1 MSKETLNLS
10 IEESIKRRAKKIAK
24 QRGISVS
31 RFFEKLVAE
40 QDDSDIFTP
49 TPGTAAYNIANAI
62 PESEKVDDY
71 DYKELK
77 AEMLEER
84 YGNK

>member
-31 RFFEKLVAE
+31 RFFEKLVTE
-40 QDDSDIFTP
+40 QDDSDVFTP
-49 TPGTAAYNIANAI
+49 TPGTAAYRLSRLI
-62 PESEKVDDY
+62 PESEKMINPDY
-71 DYKELK
+71 DKLK
-77 AEMLEER
+77 YEALKDKYDLE
-84 YGNK
+84 